1 MTIKKISVFCGA
13 HLGKSPDYKIAAEQ
27 IGKMMAEKDL
37 EVIFGGGNVG
47 LMKVVADTAV
57 DNGGRATGITLK
69 SLHEF
74 ELTNPNIDETIIT
87 YSLFERKEKFLDMSD
102 AFIVLPGGV
111 GSMDEL
117 LEVMVSN
124 QLGGINKPVGLLNI
138 NGYYDGFLSWLQ
150 HSVDEEFVSIE
161 NQNQILIHDDPKEL
175 LEMILLPLVGS
186 SKVLFPAAVPAEI
199 STYPLLSPV
208 SFTFDILYQVFYYL
222 AFAVVNGDSAKAAK
236 T

>member
-13 HLGKSPDYKIAAEQ
+13 HLGKSPEYKIAAEQ
-27 IGKMMAEKDL
+27 IGKLMAEKNL

-47 LMKVVADTAV
+47 LMKVVADTAIE
-57 DNGGRATGITLK
+57 NGGKVTGITLR

-74 ELTNPNIDETIIT
+74 ELTNPIINETIIT
-87 YSLFERKEKFLDMSD
+87 NSLFERKEKFLDMSD

-138 NGYYDGFLSWLQ
+138 DGYYDGFLEWLQ
-150 HSVDEEFVSIE
+150 RSVDDEFVSIE
-161 NQNQILIHDDPKEL
+161 NQKQVLVSNNAEEL
-175 LEMILLPLVGS
+175 LEIILSAQMPS
-186 SKVLFPAAVPAEI
+186 SDSWIDRLNVDFPK
-199 STYPLLSPV
+199 
-208 SFTFDILYQVFYYL
+208 D
-222 AFAVVNGDSAKAAK
+222 
-236 T
+236 

>member
-13 HLGKSPDYKIAAEQ
+13 HLGKSPEYKIAAEQ
-27 IGKMMAEKDL
+27 IGKLMAEKNL

-47 LMKVVADTAV
+47 LMKVVADTAIE
-57 DNGGRATGITLK
+57 NGGKVIGITLR

-74 ELTNPNIDETIIT
+74 ELTNPIINETIIT
-87 YSLFERKEKFLDMSD
+87 NSLFERKEKFLDMSD

-138 NGYYDGFLSWLQ
+138 DGYYDGFLEWLQ
-150 HSVDEEFVSIE
+150 RSVDDEFVSIE
-161 NQNQILIHDDPKEL
+161 NQKQVLVSNNAEEL
-175 LEMILLPLVGS
+175 LEIILSAQMPS
-186 SKVLFPAAVPAEI
+186 SDTWIDRLNVDFPK
-199 STYPLLSPV
+199 
-208 SFTFDILYQVFYYL
+208 D
-222 AFAVVNGDSAKAAK
+222 
-236 T
+236 

>member
-13 HLGKSPDYKIAAEQ
+13 HLGKSPEYKIAAEQ
-27 IGKMMAEKDL
+27 IGKLMAEKNL

-47 LMKVVADTAV
+47 LMKVVADTAIE
-57 DNGGRATGITLK
+57 NGGKVTGITLR

-74 ELTNPNIDETIIT
+74 ELTNPIINETIIT
-87 YSLFERKEKFLDMSD
+87 NSLFERKEKFLDMSD

-138 NGYYDGFLSWLQ
+138 DGYYDGFLEWLQ
-150 HSVDEEFVSIE
+150 RSVHDEFVSIE
-161 NQNQILIHDDPKEL
+161 NQKQVLVSNSAEEL
-175 LEMILLPLVGS
+175 LEIILSAQMPS
-186 SKVLFPAAVPAEI
+186 SDTWIDRLNVDFPK
-199 STYPLLSPV
+199 
-208 SFTFDILYQVFYYL
+208 D
-222 AFAVVNGDSAKAAK
+222 
-236 T
+236 

>member
-13 HLGKSPDYKIAAEQ
+13 HLGKSPEYKIAAEQ
-27 IGKMMAEKDL
+27 IGKLMAEKNL

-47 LMKVVADTAV
+47 LMKVVADTV
-57 DNGGRATGITLK
+57 IENGGKVTGITLR

-74 ELTNPNIDETIIT
+74 ELTNPIINETIIT
-87 YSLFERKEKFLDMSD
+87 KSLFERKEKFLDMSD

-138 NGYYDGFLSWLQ
+138 DGYYDGFLEWLQ
-150 HSVDEEFVSIE
+150 RSVDDEFVSIE
-161 NQNQILIHDDPKEL
+161 NQKQVLVSNNAEEL
-175 LEMILLPLVGS
+175 LEIILSAQMPS
-186 SKVLFPAAVPAEI
+186 SDTWIERLNVDFPK
-199 STYPLLSPV
+199 
-208 SFTFDILYQVFYYL
+208 D
-222 AFAVVNGDSAKAAK
+222 
-236 T
+236 

>member
-13 HLGKSPDYKIAAEQ
+13 HLGKSPEYKIAAEQ
-27 IGKMMAEKDL
+27 IGKLMAEKNL

-47 LMKVVADTAV
+47 LMKVVADTV
-57 DNGGRATGITLK
+57 IESGGKVTGITLR

-74 ELTNPNIDETIIT
+74 ELTNPIINETIIT
-87 YSLFERKEKFLDMSD
+87 NSLFERKEKFLDMSD

-138 NGYYDGFLSWLQ
+138 DGYYDGFLEWLQ
-150 HSVDEEFVSIE
+150 RSVDDEFVSIE
-161 NQNQILIHDDPKEL
+161 NQKQVLVSNNAEEL
-175 LEMILLPLVGS
+175 LEIILSAQMPS
-186 SKVLFPAAVPAEI
+186 SDTWIDRLNVDFPK
-199 STYPLLSPV
+199 
-208 SFTFDILYQVFYYL
+208 D
-222 AFAVVNGDSAKAAK
+222 
-236 T
+236 

>member
-13 HLGKSPDYKIAAEQ
+13 HLGKSPEYKIAAEQ
-27 IGKMMAEKDL
+27 IGKLMAEKNL

-47 LMKVVADTAV
+47 LMKVVADTAIE
-57 DNGGRATGITLK
+57 NGGKVTGITLR

-74 ELTNPNIDETIIT
+74 ELTNPIINETIIT
-87 YSLFERKEKFLDMSD
+87 DSLFERKEKFLDMSD

-138 NGYYDGFLSWLQ
+138 DGYYDGFLEWLQ
-150 HSVDEEFVSIE
+150 RSVDDEFVSIE
-161 NQNQILIHDDPKEL
+161 NQKQVLVSNNAEEL
-175 LEMILLPLVGS
+175 LEIILSAQMPS
-186 SKVLFPAAVPAEI
+186 SDTWIDRLNVDFPK
-199 STYPLLSPV
+199 
-208 SFTFDILYQVFYYL
+208 D
-222 AFAVVNGDSAKAAK
+222 
-236 T
+236 

>member
-13 HLGKSPDYKIAAEQ
+13 HLGKSPEYKIAAEQ
-27 IGKMMAEKDL
+27 IGKLMAEKNL

-47 LMKVVADTAV
+47 LMKVVADTV
-57 DNGGRATGITLK
+57 IESGGKVTGITLR

-74 ELTNPNIDETIIT
+74 ELTNPIINETIIT
-87 YSLFERKEKFLDMSD
+87 NSLFERKEKFLDMSD

-138 NGYYDGFLSWLQ
+138 DGYYDGFLEWLQ
-150 HSVDEEFVSIE
+150 RSVDDEFVSIE
-161 NQNQILIHDDPKEL
+161 NQKQVLVSNNAEEL
-175 LEMILLPLVGS
+175 LEIIL
-186 SKVLFPAAVPAEI
+186 
-199 STYPLLSPV
+199 
-208 SFTFDILYQVFYYL
+208 
-222 AFAVVNGDSAKAAK
+222 SAQMQ
-236 T
+236 

>member
-13 HLGKSPDYKIAAEQ
+13 HLGKSPEYKIAAEQ
-27 IGKMMAEKDL
+27 IGKLMAEKNL

-47 LMKVVADTAV
+47 LMKVVADTAIE
-57 DNGGRATGITLK
+57 NGGKVTGITLR

-74 ELTNPNIDETIIT
+74 ELTNPIINETIIT
-87 YSLFERKEKFLDMSD
+87 NSLFERKEKFLDMSD

-138 NGYYDGFLSWLQ
+138 DGYYDGFLEWLQ
-150 HSVDEEFVSIE
+150 RSVDDEFVSIE
-161 NQNQILIHDDPKEL
+161 NHKQVLVSNNAEEL
-175 LEMILLPLVGS
+175 LEIILSAQMPS
-186 SKVLFPAAVPAEI
+186 SDTWIDRLNVDFPK
-199 STYPLLSPV
+199 
-208 SFTFDILYQVFYYL
+208 D
-222 AFAVVNGDSAKAAK
+222 
-236 T
+236 

>member
-13 HLGKSPDYKIAAEQ
+13 HLGKSPDYKIAAQQ
-27 IGKMMAEKDL
+27 IGKIMAERDL

-47 LMKVVADTAV
+47 LMKVVADTAI
-57 DNGGRATGITLK
+57 DNGGKATGITLK

-74 ELTNPNIDETIIT
+74 ELTNPNINETIIT
-87 YSLFERKEKFLDMSD
+87 HSLFERKEKFLDMSD

-138 NGYYDGFLSWLQ
+138 NGYYNGFLSWLQ

-161 NQNQILIHDDPKEL
+161 NQNQILVNNDPKEL
-175 LEMILLPLVGS
+175 LDMILSVEMPS
-186 SKVLFPAAVPAEI
+186 SDTWIERLNVDFSKIPR
-199 STYPLLSPV
+199 
-208 SFTFDILYQVFYYL
+208 D
-222 AFAVVNGDSAKAAK
+222 
-236 T
+236 

>member
-1 MTIKKISVFCGA
+1 MIIKKISVFCGA
-13 HLGKSPDYKIAAEQ
+13 HLGKSLDYQIAAEQ

-57 DNGGRATGITLK
+57 ENGGRATGITLK

-74 ELTNPNIDETIIT
+74 ELTNPNIDEIIIT
-87 YSLFERKEKFLDMSD
+87 HSLFERKEKFLDMSD

-124 QLGGINKPVGLLNI
+124 QLGGINKPLGLLNI

-150 HSVDEEFVSIE
+150 HSVNEEFVSIE

-175 LEMILLPLVGS
+175 LEMILSAQMPS
-186 SKVLFPAAVPAEI
+186 SDTWIDRLNVDFPK
-199 STYPLLSPV
+199 
-208 SFTFDILYQVFYYL
+208 D
-222 AFAVVNGDSAKAAK
+222 
-236 T
+236 

>member
-13 HLGKSPDYKIAAEQ
+13 HLGKSPEYKIAAEQ
-27 IGKMMAEKDL
+27 IGKLMAEKNL

-47 LMKVVADTAV
+47 LMKVVADTAIE
-57 DNGGRATGITLK
+57 NGGKVTGITLR

-74 ELTNPNIDETIIT
+74 ELTNPIINETIIT
-87 YSLFERKEKFLDMSD
+87 NSLFERKEKFLDMSD

-138 NGYYDGFLSWLQ
+138 DGYYDGFLEWLQ
-150 HSVDEEFVSIE
+150 RSVDDEFVSIE
-161 NQNQILIHDDPKEL
+161 NQKQVLVSNNAEEL
-175 LEMILLPLVGS
+175 LEIILSAQMPS
-186 SKVLFPAAVPAEI
+186 SDTWIERLNVDFPK
-199 STYPLLSPV
+199 
-208 SFTFDILYQVFYYL
+208 D
-222 AFAVVNGDSAKAAK
+222 
-236 T
+236 

>member
-13 HLGKSPDYKIAAEQ
+13 HLGKSPEYKIAAEQ
-27 IGKMMAEKDL
+27 IGKLMAENNL

-47 LMKVVADTAV
+47 LMKVVADTAIE
-57 DNGGRATGITLK
+57 NGGKLTGITLR

-74 ELTNPNIDETIIT
+74 ELTNPIINETIIT
-87 YSLFERKEKFLDMSD
+87 NSLFERKEKFLDMSD

-138 NGYYDGFLSWLQ
+138 DGYYDGFLEWLQ
-150 HSVDEEFVSIE
+150 RSVDDEFVSIE
-161 NQNQILIHDDPKEL
+161 NQKQVLVSNNAEEL
-175 LEMILLPLVGS
+175 LEIILSAQMPS
-186 SKVLFPAAVPAEI
+186 SDTWIDRLNVDFPK
-199 STYPLLSPV
+199 
-208 SFTFDILYQVFYYL
+208 D
-222 AFAVVNGDSAKAAK
+222 
-236 T
+236 

>member
-13 HLGKSPDYKIAAEQ
+13 HLGKSPEYKIAAEQ
-27 IGKMMAEKDL
+27 IGKLMAENNL

-47 LMKVVADTAV
+47 LMKVVADTAIE
-57 DNGGRATGITLK
+57 NGGKVTGITLR

-74 ELTNPNIDETIIT
+74 ELTNPIINETIIT
-87 YSLFERKEKFLDMSD
+87 NSLFERKEKFLDMSD

-138 NGYYDGFLSWLQ
+138 DGYYDGFLEWLQ
-150 HSVDEEFVSIE
+150 RSVDDEFVSIE
-161 NQNQILIHDDPKEL
+161 NQKQVLVSNNAEEL
-175 LEMILLPLVGS
+175 LEIILSAQMPS
-186 SKVLFPAAVPAEI
+186 SDTWIDRLNVDFPK
-199 STYPLLSPV
+199 
-208 SFTFDILYQVFYYL
+208 D
-222 AFAVVNGDSAKAAK
+222 
-236 T
+236 

>member
-13 HLGKSPDYKIAAEQ
+13 HLGKSPEYKIAAEQ
-27 IGKMMAEKDL
+27 IGKLMAEKNL

-47 LMKVVADTAV
+47 LMKVVADTAIE
-57 DNGGRATGITLK
+57 NGGKVTGITLR

-74 ELTNPNIDETIIT
+74 ELTNPIINETIIT
-87 YSLFERKEKFLDMSD
+87 NSLFERKEKFLDMSD

-138 NGYYDGFLSWLQ
+138 DGYYDGFLEWLQ
-150 HSVDEEFVSIE
+150 RSVEDEFVSIE
-161 NQNQILIHDDPKEL
+161 NQKQVLVSNNAEEL
-175 LEMILLPLVGS
+175 LEIILSAQMPS
-186 SKVLFPAAVPAEI
+186 SDTWIDRLNVDFPK
-199 STYPLLSPV
+199 
-208 SFTFDILYQVFYYL
+208 D
-222 AFAVVNGDSAKAAK
+222 
-236 T
+236 

>member
-13 HLGKSPDYKIAAEQ
+13 HLGKSPEYKIAAEQ
-27 IGKMMAEKDL
+27 IGKLMAEKNL

-47 LMKVVADTAV
+47 LMKVVADTV
-57 DNGGRATGITLK
+57 IENGGKVTGITLR

-74 ELTNPNIDETIIT
+74 ELTNPIINETIIT
-87 YSLFERKEKFLDMSD
+87 NSLFERKEKFLDMSD

-138 NGYYDGFLSWLQ
+138 DGYYDGFLEWLQ
-150 HSVDEEFVSIE
+150 RSVDDEFVSIE
-161 NQNQILIHDDPKEL
+161 NQKQVLVSNNAEEL
-175 LEMILLPLVGS
+175 LEIILSAQMPS
-186 SKVLFPAAVPAEI
+186 SDTWIDRLNVDFPK
-199 STYPLLSPV
+199 
-208 SFTFDILYQVFYYL
+208 D
-222 AFAVVNGDSAKAAK
+222 
-236 T
+236 

>member
-13 HLGKSPDYKIAAEQ
+13 HLGKSPEFKIAAEQ
-27 IGKMMAEKDL
+27 IGKLMAEKNL

-47 LMKVVADTAV
+47 LMKVVADTV
-57 DNGGRATGITLK
+57 IENGGKVTGITLR

-74 ELTNPNIDETIIT
+74 ELTNPIINETIIT
-87 YSLFERKEKFLDMSD
+87 NSLFERKEKFLDMSD

-138 NGYYDGFLSWLQ
+138 DGYYDGFLEWLQ
-150 HSVDEEFVSIE
+150 RSVDDEFVSIE
-161 NQNQILIHDDPKEL
+161 NQKQVLVSNNAEEL
-175 LEMILLPLVGS
+175 LEIILSAQMPS
-186 SKVLFPAAVPAEI
+186 SDTWIDRLNVDFPK
-199 STYPLLSPV
+199 
-208 SFTFDILYQVFYYL
+208 
-222 AFAVVNGDSAKAAK
+222 N
-236 T
+236 